1 MTKDLINLGVKVII
15 FEKYILKRIWLFKRC
30 FLNRLIINHVDLS
43 FIVLIQL
50 SPWKDFKQSFI
61 LKILR
66 SAAVIY
72 LSYLCQNFF

>member
-1 MTKDLINLGVKVII
+1 ML
-15 FEKYILKRIWLFKRC
+15 
-30 FLNRLIINHVDLS
+30 LNRLIINHVDLS

-50 SPWKDFKQSFI
+50 SSWKDFKQSFI
-61 LKILR
+61 LKILG